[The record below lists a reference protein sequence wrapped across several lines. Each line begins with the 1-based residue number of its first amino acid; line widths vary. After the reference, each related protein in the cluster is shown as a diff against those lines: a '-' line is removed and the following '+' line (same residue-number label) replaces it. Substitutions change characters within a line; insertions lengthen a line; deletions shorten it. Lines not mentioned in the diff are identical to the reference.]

1 MWDWL
6 EIEPTSDISAIKK
19 AYSEAAKK
27 YHPAEHP
34 DEFRQLRDS
43 YKKAM
48 EYAKGCNE
56 GTTTSPYIEE
66 QLAGQ
71 ASPQYHKQK

>member
-1 MWDWL
+1 MSIDMNKSIWEWL
-6 EIEPTSDISAIKK
+6 GIEPTSNISEIKK

-34 DEFRQLRDS
+34 EEFRLLRDS

-48 EYAKGCNE
+48 EYA
-56 GTTTSPYIEE
+56 
-66 QLAGQ
+66 
-71 ASPQYHKQK
+71 